1 MYRKWLLLVAALAS
15 SRCSG
20 GPLAPSPGPG
30 PSSPSILVGAGDIAD
45 CRHPGS
51 EATARLLDRISGTV
65 FTAGDNA
72 YPNGAAEDFRNCYHP
87 TWGRHI
93 RRTRPTPGNH
103 DYALNGGNAYFEY
116 FGSAAGP
123 MGSGYYSY
131 DVGTW
136 HVVALNSQIS
146 MQQGSPQV
154 SWLREDLRNSDSR
167 CTVAYWHRPLF
178 SSGEHGDNPDT
189 RELWRTLFEFGAEI
203 VVSGHDHSYERF
215 APQTPD
221 GLPDSA
227 RGLRQFVVGTGGAG
241 LRSFPRSR
249 LNSEARGS
257 VWGVLV
263 LSLDDGGYRWE
274 FQPVEGATF
283 RDSGSGQCH

>member
-1 MYRKWLLLVAALAS
+1 MNRKWLLLVAALAS
-15 SRCSG
+15 SRCSS
-20 GPLAPSPGPG
+20 GPLSPSPGPG
-30 PSSPSILVGAGDIAD
+30 PSSPAVLVGAGDIAD
-45 CRHPGS
+45 CNHPGS
-51 EATARLLDRISGTV
+51 EMTARLLDRISGTV

-72 YPNGAAEDFRNCYHP
+72 YPNGSADDYRNCYHP

-103 DYALNGGNAYFEY
+103 EYQHNGGSAYFEY

-123 MGSGYYSY
+123 AGVGYYSY
-131 DVGTW
+131 NVGTW
-136 HVVALNSQIS
+136 HVVALNSES
-146 MQQGSPQV
+146 GMHQGSPQL

-189 RELWRTLFEFGAEI
+189 RELWRTLFEFGADI

-215 APQTPD
+215 APQNPD
-221 GLPDSA
+221 GLPDPA

-257 VWGVLV
+257 DWGVLV

-274 FQPVEGATF
+274 FLPVEGATF
-283 RDSGSGQCH
+283 RDSGSGVCH

>member
-1 MYRKWLLLVAALAS
+1 MNRKWLLLVAALAS

-20 GPLAPSPGPG
+20 GSVAPSPVPG
-30 PSSPSILVGAGDIAD
+30 PSSPAILVGAGDIAD
-45 CRHPGS
+45 CNLPGS
-51 EATARLLDRISGTV
+51 EATARLLDRTAGTV
-65 FTAGDNA
+65 FTTGDNA
-72 YPNGAAEDFRNCYHP
+72 YPSGTAEDYRNCYPP

-103 DYALNGGNAYFEY
+103 EYDRMGGAAYFEY

-123 MGSGYYSY
+123 VGLGYYSY
-131 DVGTW
+131 NVGTW
-136 HVVALNSQIS
+136 HVVALNSEIS
-146 MQQGSPQV
+146 MQLGSPQL
-154 SWLREDLRNSDSR
+154 SWLRDDLRTSDSR

-178 SSGEHGDNPDT
+178 SSGQHGNHPET

-203 VVSGHDHSYERF
+203 IVSAHDHDYERF
-215 APQTPD
+215 APQNPD
-221 GLPDSA
+221 GLADAA

-241 LRSFPRSR
+241 LRPFAAVRA
-249 LNSEARGS
+249 NSEVRES

-263 LSLDDGGYRWE
+263 LSLDDGSYRWE